1 MANITVTPKLIKP
14 QQGSCT
20 QTHIM
25 TEVSQIGYAVRA
37 TGTSN
42 KVAHSDASTGPGAIG
57 RIGMIVSGA
66 YADPTGAIAAG
77 EAVDVLWFG
86 PVELGEDAALD
97 VTKNYFVSDDA
108 GRIAD
113 AAGTVTRRV
122 GAPLT
127 NTLFFWDSGMA
138 PATS

>member
-1 MANITVTPKLIKP
+1 MANITVTPKYIKP
-14 QQGSCT
+14 QVGSIT
-20 QTHIM
+20 RTHVM
-25 TEVSQIGYAVRA
+25 TEVSQIGYSVRA
-37 TGTSN
+37 TGVGD
-42 KVAHSDASTGPGAIG
+42 KVAHADASTSPGVIG

-66 YADPTGAIAAG
+66 YADPTGAIAVG

-86 PVELGEDAALD
+86 PVEMGESASLD